1 MITRTITSI
10 KGNLIQ
16 KEDIATKYIFDALCQ
31 FVLCLLIIVCMKNII
46 MLRMGEI
53 TTTHL
58 IYCV

>member
-16 KEDIATKYIFDALCQ
+16 KKDIATKYIFDSLCQ

-58 IYCV
+58 IYCE